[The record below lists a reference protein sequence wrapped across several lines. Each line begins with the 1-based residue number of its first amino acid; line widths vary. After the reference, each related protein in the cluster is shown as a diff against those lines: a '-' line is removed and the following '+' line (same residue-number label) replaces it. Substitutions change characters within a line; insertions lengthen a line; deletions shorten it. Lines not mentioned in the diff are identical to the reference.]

1 MSRAPVVFA
10 SSRVAAG
17 RELPTLRVVSPP
29 LSNRLP
35 LRAEKDEPE
44 ADYQKLVLTDELT
57 SEMVR
62 ESSRLESAEPR
73 DILRWASERFAP
85 RFTMATAFGPEAWS

>member
-1 MSRAPVVFA
+1 MSRAPAIFA

-17 RELPTLRVVSPP
+17 RELPTLRLVSPP